1 MVSFHPKMAGEQPP
15 MCWQMCDEKRKSK
28 QITRPPRMEW
38 SFKSSFE
45 EALKRG
51 TPKSRMSP
59 LFSLLRKDFY
69 CSAFRGRFPWL
80 KFLGFTSTTYYSPR
94 KTKIAQLKSDSWKTN
109 SFPFEMLPFFGGFW
123 FIFARGGW
131 KFHHIKTLSN
141 LFVPPAS
148 YRIFDP
154 KKLKSSVETHA
165 WALKKQTSPSRKSRP
180 VFYRANKT
188 ARLKLHRISLFRR
201 GRTKVGVPK
210 FKRLPWRPAWKDDSI
225 LKTRGGVWCVLP
237 VWFPNKNIELR
248 L

>member
-1 MVSFHPKMAGEQPP
+1 MKTSCLIWESLDPPAVPPPIPPQFHHFRKLAGETSKMVSFHPKMAGEQPP

-80 KFLGFTSTTYYSPR
+80 KFLGLTITTYYSPR
-94 KTKIAQLKSDSWKTN
+94 KTKIAHSKVIVGRLIAFLLKCFLFWRILVH
-109 SFPFEMLPFFGGFW
+109 FRQGGLE
-123 FIFARGGW
+123 ISPH
-131 KFHHIKTLSN
+131 KNPVK

-148 YRIFDP
+148 YWIFD
-154 KKLKSSVETHA
+154 
-165 WALKKQTSPSRKSRP
+165 Q
-180 VFYRANKT
+180 
-188 ARLKLHRISLFRR
+188 
-201 GRTKVGVPK
+201 
-210 FKRLPWRPAWKDDSI
+210 
-225 LKTRGGVWCVLP
+225 
-237 VWFPNKNIELR
+237 KN
-248 L
+248 